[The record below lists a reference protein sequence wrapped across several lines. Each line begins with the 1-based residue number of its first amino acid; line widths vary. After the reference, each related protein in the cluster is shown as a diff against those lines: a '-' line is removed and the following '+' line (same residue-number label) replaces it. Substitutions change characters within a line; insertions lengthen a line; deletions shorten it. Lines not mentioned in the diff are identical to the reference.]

1 MFTLNPGP
9 SQMNEEVKN
18 DIINFAKED
27 IGSMSHRSKEFSEIS
42 EKLHNNLRELLNIP
56 ENYKI
61 FYTGSSTESM
71 EIIIRSFVV
80 SNCYFFQNGAFSSK
94 FLNTAKDLN
103 KNVATQTLEWWKW
116 DYSLDNISEDV
127 ELIWVTNN
135 ETSTWVRLRDDFLEE
150 LNKKINS
157 PIIPFHKGDDHKP
170 LIAVDITSS
179 IWMTF
184 ENISLADIWFFSVQK
199 WLGLPAGLWFLIVNE
214 KAINKSK
221 IVKEKLWDVGSV
233 HSIENMLKK
242 YDIFQTNETPNV
254 FAIYLLANQL
264 ERYNKIGSQKIE
276 KQTQEKYE
284 YISEQV
290 KNHPLLSDYVEDE
303 DYKSKSVYV
312 VKCEEESIVKI
323 KEELKKNEIALWWG
337 YWKLKKST
345 FRIANF
351 PAINLDMLKETFEII
366 NKVK

>member
-18 DIINFAKED
+18 DIIEFAKND
-27 IGSMSHRSKEFSEIS
+27 IGSMSHRSKQFSAMS
-42 EKLHNNLRELLNIP
+42 EKLHNNLRELLDIP
-56 ENYKI
+56 DNYKI

-71 EIIIRSFVV
+71 EILIRNFVI

-94 FLNTAKDLN
+94 FQNTAKDLN
-103 KNVATQTLEWWKW
+103 KTIEFQELDWGKG
-116 DYSLDNISEDV
+116 DYSLENIGEDI
-127 ELIWVTNN
+127 ELIGVTNN
-135 ETSTWVRLRDDFLEE
+135 ETSTGVRLRDGFLKD
-150 LNKKINS
+150 LKKLSTEGFS
-157 PIIPFHKGDDHKP
+157 PLHKP

-179 IWMTF
+179 IGMTF
-184 ENISLADIWFFSVQK
+184 EDINLADIWFFSVQK
-199 WLGLPAGLWFLIVNE
+199 GLGLPAGLGFLIVNE

-221 IVKEKLWDVGSV
+221 IVKEKLSDVGSV

-264 ERYNKIGSQKIE
+264 ERYNKITSTKIE
-276 KQTQEKYE
+276 ENTLEKYK
-284 YISEQV
+284 YISEQI

-303 DYKSKSVYV
+303 NYKSKSVYV
-312 VKCEEESIVKI
+312 VKCEEKNIFRI
-323 KEELKKNEIALWWG
+323 KEELLKNDIILGGG
-337 YWKLKKST
+337 YGKLKKST

-351 PAINLDMLKETFEII
+351 PAINLEKLKETFDII
-366 NKVK
+366 NKLK

>member
-18 DIINFAKED
+18 DIIEFAKKD
-27 IGSMSHRSKEFSEIS
+27 IGSMSHRSKQFSEIS
-42 EKLHNNLRELLNIP
+42 EKLHNNLRELYKIP
-56 ENYKI
+56 DDYKI

-71 EIIIRSFVV
+71 EIIIRSFVI
-80 SNCYFFQNGAFSSK
+80 SDCYFFQNWAFSSK
-94 FLNTAKDLN
+94 FTNTAKDLN
-103 KNVATQTLEWWKW
+103 KNVETQVLDWWKGN
-116 DYSLDNISEDV
+116 YSLDNIPEKC

-135 ETSTWVRLRDDFLEE
+135 ETSTWVRLRDNFLSE
-150 LNKKINS
+150 LREQNQDK
-157 PIIPFHKGDDHKP
+157 

-184 ENISLADIWFFSVQK
+184 ENISDADIWFFSVQK
-199 WLGLPAGLWFLIVNE
+199 WLGLPAGLGFLIVNE

-221 IVKEKLWDVGSV
+221 IVKEKLWDTGSV

-264 ERYNKIGSQKIE
+264 ERYNKITSKKIE
-276 KQTQEKYE
+276 EETFKKYDF
-284 YISEQV
+284 ISEQI

-312 VKCEEESIVKI
+312 VKCEEENIVRI
-323 KEELKKNEIALWWG
+323 KEELLKNNIILWWG
-337 YWKLKKST
+337 YWKLKKLT

-351 PAINLDMLKETFEII
+351 PAINLNKLREIFDII
-366 NKVK
+366 NKIK